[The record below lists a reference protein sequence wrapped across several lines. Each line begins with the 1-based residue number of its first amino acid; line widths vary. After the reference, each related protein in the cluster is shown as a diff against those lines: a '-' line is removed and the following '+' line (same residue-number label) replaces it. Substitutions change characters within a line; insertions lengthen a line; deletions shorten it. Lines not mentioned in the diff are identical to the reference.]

1 MALTK
6 EDWGKVR
13 SNPLFADIGEEDL
26 RDLVGE
32 RSLLRFARNKSVFE
46 QGDKADSFFLI
57 LDGQIK
63 LSRINR
69 DGNEAVVHIYK
80 DGDTFAEAAM
90 FMGGTYPVS
99 AQALVASRL
108 LVIDAAV
115 LKRKVATTPEVVFL
129 MLASMSR
136 HLKILVNQIENMK
149 LLSGDARVARFLLD
163 LCPTRSGPAV
173 VVLPYEKALI
183 ANHLGMQPETFSRAL
198 SRLKDVGVAVSGQ
211 SVSIASIERLSNA
224 GGAE

>member
-6 EDWGKVR
+6 EDWMVIR
-13 SNPLFADIGEEDL
+13 ANPLFADIGEADL
-26 RDLVGE
+26 RDLIEE
-32 RSLLRFARNKSVFE
+32 RSLKRVARNQWVFE
-46 QGDKADSFFLI
+46 QGDKAGAFFLI

-69 DGNEAVVHIYK
+69 EGNEAIVHIYK

-90 FMGGTYPVS
+90 FMGGAYPVS
-99 AQALVASRL
+99 AQALTASRL

-115 LKRKVATTPEVVFL
+115 LKRKITTTPEVVFL

-136 HLKILVNQIENMK
+136 HLKVLVNQIENMK

-163 LCPTRSGPAV
+163 LCPTRSGPATI
-173 VVLPYEKALI
+173 VLPYEKALI

-211 SVSIASIERLSNA
+211 SVSIASVERLSNA
-224 GGAE
+224 GGA